1 MGRDSVAASARREDR
16 PGAAARVRAGRGVRV
31 AERAWAEAARGGVV
45 HDVIVVVA
53 PSGAADD
60 AARLAAD
67 LAGRVGR
74 GGRPPVVLGVD
85 EPPGDRRGNLGG
97 TLRAWAAAQVPPDAA
112 ALMLHD
118 AGAASR
124 SAGWVSPLDGRRGRL
139 ALPGRTS
146 DGRGMRLLEAVA
158 RLSSPLAASNPGGV
172 LDVAWTSQLLLPDL
186 DPAAVPA
193 PTADLT
199 KLVMAWDGGVSEVAA
214 RELGWF
220 AVAGGAVVGFAPGG
234 TFDGAEALAAW
245 APERRADV
253 GAFRMTFDWLRWLDE
268 ADLGALD
275 LDPGLTGPVV
285 GHTETGGLAALVAAR
300 GRPTVG
306 VLELPASSTWRRMRR
321 AEEVAAAMVS
331 LWADAAL
338 RRALGVDRPLDG
350 VRLGGVDVTALGWDE
365 VAAGVTVDGV
375 DVRRSILR
383 DVDVATG
390 SLDGVVAVEA
400 WDGEAVRLGAVRVA

>member
-1 MGRDSVAASARREDR
+1 
-16 PGAAARVRAGRGVRV
+16 VRV
-31 AERAWAEAARGGVV
+31 SERAWAEAARGGVA
-45 HDVIVVVA
+45 HDVIVVVT

-74 GGRPPVVLGVD
+74 GGRPPVVVGVD
-85 EPPGDRRGNLGG
+85 EPADARRGNLGG
-97 TLRAWAAAQVPPDAA
+97 TLRAWAAAQVPSDAA

-124 SAGWVSPLDGRRGRL
+124 SAGWVAPLDGRRGHL
-139 ALPGRTS
+139 PLPGRTA

-186 DPAAVPA
+186 DPADVPA

-199 KLVMAWDGGVSEVAA
+199 KLVIAWDGGVPEVAA

-220 AVAGGAVVGFAPGG
+220 AVEGGAVVGFAPGG

-245 APERRADV
+245 APSLRADV
-253 GAFRMTFDWLRWLDE
+253 GAFRMTFDWLRWLYD

-285 GHTETGGLAALVAAR
+285 GRRETGALAALVAVR
-300 GRPTVG
+300 GRPSVG
-306 VLELPASSTWRRMRR
+306 VLDLPSGTAWWRMRR
-321 AEEVAAAMVS
+321 AEEVAAAVRS
-331 LWADAAL
+331 LWSGAAL

-350 VRLGGVDVTALGWDE
+350 ARLGGVDATALGWDE
-365 VAAGVTVDGV
+365 VAAGVTVGGV

-383 DVDVATG
+383 DVEVATG

-400 WDGEAVRLGAVRVA
+400 WDGDAVRLGDVAVG